1 MWRRRRETR
10 HTHPVPH
17 NPIARPLHLANEA
30 LAFLL
35 ELAALAGLCW
45 WGLQVGPNLGAQLAL
60 GIGAPVVLIV
70 VWALFCA
77 PKARVKLPRGPL
89 MVLRTVLLLSAA
101 AAVFAAGRPTTG
113 WQVAAI
119 IFAVVILLNAV
130 ITVMDRDALITQPQH
145 NAPRP
150 TNVDAAA
157 RDIHDD

>member
-1 MWRRRRETR
+1 M
-10 HTHPVPH
+10 PH
-17 NPIARPLHLANEA
+17 NPIPRPLHLANEA

-45 WGLQVGPNLGAQLAL
+45 WGLRVGPNLGAQLAL
-60 GIGAPVVLIV
+60 GIGAPVALIV

-77 PKARVKLPRGPL
+77 PKARVKLPRIPL
-89 MVLRTVLLLSAA
+89 MVLRTVLLLGAA
-101 AAVFAAGRPTTG
+101 AAVFATGSQATGSQVTGSQTTG

-119 IFAVVILLNAV
+119 VFAVVILLNAL
-130 ITVMDRDALITQPQH
+130 ITVLDRDALINQPQR

-150 TNVDAAA
+150 TRVDAAA